1 MRLAHAHS
9 CALGTAAGC
18 TNRAARIRNL
28 PDDLDPL
35 WALSD
40 ADRISCLARTFRLAC
55 DNDDPWGC
63 LMAGQSA
70 ALGEGSSPDLAQ
82 AQKDFERTCDL
93 APDKEAMP
101 CMGARQAIVMIGGQ

>member
-1 MRLAHAHS
+1 
-9 CALGTAAGC
+9 
-18 TNRAARIRNL
+18 
-28 PDDLDPL
+28 
-35 WALSD
+35 
-40 ADRISCLARTFRLAC
+40 
-55 DNDDPWGC
+55 
-63 LMAGQSA
+63 MAGQSA